1 MMVTTQDLKNKIIE
15 GLNLED
21 MSVDEIEDNMALF
34 GDDGL
39 GLDSV
44 DAIELTL
51 LLEKEFGVKVT
62 NMAEVETIFAS
73 CTSLTAYINEQQN
86 S

>member
-1 MMVTTQDLKNKIIE
+1 MITTSDLKLAIIN

-21 MSVDEIEDNMALF
+21 MSIEEIDDDSPLF
-34 GDDGL
+34 GTEGL

-51 LLEKEFGVKVT
+51 ILEKNFGVKIT
-62 NMAEVETIFAS
+62 NMSDVENIFS
-73 CTSLTAYINEQQN
+73 SINTLTYYINKQYQ
-86 S
+86 

>member
-1 MMVTTQDLKNKIIE
+1 MITTSDLKLAIIN

-21 MSVDEIEDNMALF
+21 MSIEEIDDDSPLF
-34 GDDGL
+34 GTEGL

-51 LLEKEFGVKVT
+51 ILEKNFGVKIT
-62 NMAEVETIFAS
+62 NMSDVENIFS
-73 CTSLTAYINEQQN
+73 SINTLTHYINKQYQ
-86 S
+86 

>member
-1 MMVTTQDLKNKIIE
+1 MITIEILKEKLID
-15 GLNLED
+15 GLGLED
-21 MSVDEIEDNMALF
+21 IETSEIDDKMALF

-51 LLEKEFGVKVT
+51 LLEKEFGVKIT
-62 NMAEVETIFAS
+62 DMAQAENIFAS
-73 CTSLTAYINEQQN
+73 CESLTAYINEQLQK
-86 S
+86 

>member
-1 MMVTTQDLKNKIIE
+1 MITTKELKNKIIE
-15 GLNLED
+15 GLHLED
-21 MSVDEIEDNMALF
+21 IEADEIDDDMALF

-51 LLEKEFGVKVT
+51 VLEKEFGVKIT
-62 NMAEVETIFAS
+62 NMAEAETIFAS
-73 CTSLTAYINEQQN
+73 SISLTNYINNQKN
-86 S
+86 N

>member
-1 MMVTTQDLKNKIIE
+1 LRAYTFE
-15 GLNLED
+15 GLHLED
-21 MSVDEIEDNMALF
+21 ITTDEIEDDMALF
-34 GDDGL
+34 GDEGL

-51 LLEKEFGVKVT
+51 VLEKEFGVKIT
-62 NMAEVETIFAS
+62 NMAEAETIFAS
-73 CTSLTAYINEQQN
+73 PKSLTKYINEQKEN

>member
-1 MMVTTQDLKNKIIE
+1 MVTIDELKTKIIE

-21 MSVDEIEDNMALF
+21 TTVDEIEDDMALF

-51 LLEKEFGVKVT
+51 TLEKEFGVKIT
-62 NMAEVETIFAS
+62 NMAEVESIFAS
-73 CTSLTAYINEQQN
+73 SASLLNYINEQK